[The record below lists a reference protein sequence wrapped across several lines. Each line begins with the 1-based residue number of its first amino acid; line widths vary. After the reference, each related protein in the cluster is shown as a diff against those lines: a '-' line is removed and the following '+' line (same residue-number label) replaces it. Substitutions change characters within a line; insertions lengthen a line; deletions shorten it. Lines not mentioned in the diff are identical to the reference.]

1 MKNATKEFCL
11 RHGLLLDMDAT
22 MAGVETFR
30 EEIRQGLEGKETSSL
45 KALPSYI
52 DPSRGVD
59 SSENVI
65 VMDVGGTNLRVALV
79 SFAERM
85 PQILHFENHPMPGI
99 TGVYSPDEFFWEL
112 ASHLTPLADKA
123 AKIGICFSFPADIL
137 PNRDARIINFTK
149 EIRVPG
155 AEGMLVWE
163 GIRDALKRQGLDH
176 DKKAAVLNDTTAAL
190 LGATACSGGRL
201 FDGYIGLILG
211 TGTNTCYTER
221 NENIKKAPM
230 LASTPGKTI
239 INLESGGYSKAP
251 RTDIDIRF
259 DAKTD
264 MPGAQMFEKMISG
277 AYQGGLF
284 HELLQTASL
293 EGCFSR
299 EFSQALDGLPVITG
313 KQMDEFCD
321 FPYGGGALAA
331 LAGNNEK
338 DREALYTLMDAFFDR
353 VARLITINLAAI
365 LSQMDAG
372 KKPYLPVCVSAE
384 GTTFYKAKL
393 FRPKL
398 DYYMEL
404 CARRKMGLNYELV
417 RTENCV
423 LFGTAAA
430 GLLA

>member
-1 MKNATKEFCL
+1 MKDFCL

-22 MAGVETFR
+22 MGGIETFR
-30 EEIRQGLEGKETSSL
+30 DEIRRGLEGNEASSL

-65 VMDVGGTNLRVALV
+65 VMDAGGTNLRVALV
-79 SFAERM
+79 SFTEGR
-85 PQILHFENHPMPGI
+85 PETVYFENHPMPGI
-99 TGVYSPDEFFWEL
+99 TGAHSPDEFFGEL
-112 ASHLTPLADKA
+112 ASRLAPLAGKA
-123 AKIGICFSFPADIL
+123 AKIGICFSFPAEIL
-137 PNRDARIINFTK
+137 PNRDARIINITK

-163 GIRDALKRQGLDH
+163 RIRDALKRQGLEH

-190 LGATACSGGRL
+190 LGATACAGGRL

-211 TGTNTCYTER
+211 TGTNTCYVER
-221 NENIKKAPM
+221 NENVKKAPQ
-230 LASTPGKTI
+230 LASIPGKTI
-239 INLESGGYSKAP
+239 INLESGGYSRAP
-251 RTDIDIRF
+251 RTDVDIQF

-264 MPGAQMFEKMISG
+264 IPGSQMFEKMISG
-277 AYQGGLF
+277 AYQGRLF
-284 HELLQTASL
+284 HEFLKTAAQ

-299 EFSQALDGLPVITG
+299 EFSQALDGVSVITG
-313 KQMDEFCD
+313 KDIGEFCD
-321 FPYGGGALAA
+321 FPYGDGVLAA
-331 LAGNNEK
+331 LAGENEK
-338 DREALYTLMDAFFDR
+338 DRESMYTLIDAFFDR
-353 VARLITINLAAI
+353 IARLITINLTAV

-372 KKPYLPVCVSAE
+372 KKPYLPVCISAE
-384 GTTFYKAKL
+384 GTTFYKTKL

-398 DYYMEL
+398 DYYMDL
-404 CARRKMGLNYELV
+404 CARRNMGLHYEFV